1 MITIEIKRD
10 IEYNIISFVGS
21 GHAEYDEHG
30 QDIVC
35 AAVSAIMQTAVL
47 GLTNYLDFDININVK
62 DGWLDCQLTSEIAKD
77 LQVKAILETMLVGLK
92 GIEDEYSEYIKIIE
106 GGGKND

>member
-1 MITIEIKRD
+1 MITIDIKRD
-10 IEYNIISFVGS
+10 QNKNIVSFSGT
-21 GHAEYDEHG
+21 GHAEYAEYG

-35 AAVSAIMQTAVL
+35 AAISAIMQTAVL
-47 GLTNYLDFDININVK
+47 GLTNYLNFDINIDVK
-62 DGWLDCQLTSEIAKD
+62 DGWLDCQLTSEIAQD

-92 GIEDEYSEYIKIIE
+92 GTEEEYLEYLTIIE

>member
-10 IEYNIISFVGS
+10 RSYNIISFAGS
-21 GHAEYDEHG
+21 GHAEYGEYG

-35 AAVSAIMQTAVL
+35 AGISAIMQTAVL
-47 GLTNYLDFDININVK
+47 GLTDYLDFDINIDVK
-62 DGWLDCQLTSEIAKD
+62 DGWLDCQLTSDIAQD
-77 LQVKAILETMLVGLK
+77 QQVKAILETMLVGLK
-92 GIEDEYSEYIKIIE
+92 SIQEEYSEYIKIIE